1 MSLTAWSRVS
11 SIQLREGGTHK
22 RRSGSNFYK
31 KLFEYDPSLKA
42 LFKGNMASQ
51 GNKLMATLGLAVKG
65 LNDLE
70 KLVPVL
76 ENLAKKHLEYGVKVK
91 GYTPVGNALLFT
103 LKQGLGS
110 EFTPELK
117 TAWTNLYKIVAEVMR
132 STAYSSYDSNTF

>member
-1 MSLTAWSRVS
+1 MVPIKEEAAA
-11 SIQLREGGTHK
+11 I
-22 RRSGSNFYK
+22 FYK

-76 ENLAKKHLEYGVKVK
+76 ENLAKKHLEYGVKVE
-91 GYTPVGNALLFT
+91 GYTPVGNALRFT
-103 LKQGLGS
+103 WKQGLGS
-110 EFTPELK
+110 EFTPE
-117 TAWTNLYKIVAEVMR
+117 
-132 STAYSSYDSNTF
+132 